1 MSTDELAESSTA
13 NDRSI
18 DIFMSY
24 SHRRDSRFAPAL
36 QRGLARLAKPWNRP
50 RSLTVFRDTTDL
62 SAAADLGG
70 AIQDAL
76 TRSRYFLLLA
86 SPDAAVSKWV
96 GKEIDFWKSQRTAD
110 SFLIAVTDGTVQWD
124 EQAVDF
130 DWTVTDAVPH
140 SLSGYFTTEPI
151 WVDLSWARHNTQ
163 LSLRN
168 SEFRSCTASLAAP
181 VHGRSKRDIDSEDVR
196 QQRILA
202 RLRNGAFAVI
212 LTLALV
218 AAVGLWQAVQAR
230 NLAEARTR
238 EAVAQ
243 RLLAESQAM
252 IGGARPGG
260 DVRAFKELLMSR
272 AISGGS
278 TDYALIDALYK
289 RSALESVVETPTTIL
304 QVVYRP
310 DGKMVV
316 TSGADDNSI
325 RMWDVGTGRQVG
337 ELDGHTGTVAAL
349 AVTGDGRQL
358 VSGSIDGT
366 IRIWDMNTRQQVGSA
381 IQTGGPVASVALS
394 PDGKTLISSL
404 FDKAENTGVVR
415 FWDITSGKPTAELA
429 SASGTATGSVAYSPD
444 GKTIAFATS
453 DSLVHV
459 HDANT
464 LAPTIQP
471 LHMDRPADS
480 VTFSPSGALLAAGD
494 EAHRVHVWEVSSG
507 RETTSFAA
515 ASNTVRSVRFSPDG
529 RRIFTAAADDVVSA
543 WDASTGKPI
552 GHPLVGH
559 NKPVDS
565 VAVSPDG
572 ETIASGGDDKT
583 LRFWNLS
590 WLPLLGH
597 EGDILGVTFSP
608 DGRRVASVGTDG
620 IRLWDTSTRTRIS
633 APFTGQSGIVT
644 CVAFSPDGRY
654 LATGGIDQTV
664 RIWDAASGVQVGDP
678 IAGHNGAIMAVAFS
692 HDGRRIA
699 TGGADETVRLWDVA
713 SHAEIGAPMTGHT
726 AMVLSVA
733 FSPDGRLL
741 ASGGGGGI
749 RLWDTATGQPRG
761 PALDDSHYALSSGD
775 VMSIAFSPDSKRIV
789 SGDSGSR
796 IHQWDVATGALL
808 QPTMTGH
815 VAPVTSVTY
824 TPNGR
829 YIVSGSEEGTIRLW
843 DAATG
848 QQIASPL
855 TGHDAGVRTV
865 AVDTAGTRIVSGG
878 DDSAIYLWPIY
889 FPPRPELLCR
899 KLTSPISRQEWNTW
913 TGPATIPYTDPC
925 ASSAAA

>member
-151 WVDLSWARHNTQ
+151 WVDLSWARNSTQ

-212 LTLALV
+212 LTLALI

-230 NLAEARTR
+230 NLADARTR
-238 EAVAQ
+238 DAVAQ

-252 IGGARPGG
+252 LGSARPGG

-272 AISGGS
+272 SMSGGS

-289 RSALESVVETPTTIL
+289 RSALESVVETPTTII

-325 RMWDVGTGRQVG
+325 RMWDVGTGRPVG
-337 ELDGHTGTVAAL
+337 ELKGHTDTVGAL
-349 AVTGDGRQL
+349 AITGDGRRL
-358 VSGSIDGT
+358 VSGSGDGT
-366 IRIWDMNTRQQVGSA
+366 IRIWDLDTRLQVGAA
-381 IQTGGPVASVALS
+381 IQAGGPVAALALS
-394 PDGKTLISSL
+394 PDGKLIMASE
-404 FDKAENTGVVR
+404 FDKAENSGVVK
-415 FWDITSGKPTAELA
+415 FWDIDSGKPTAELVDT
-429 SASGTATGSVAYSPD
+429 SGTGTGSVAYSPD
-444 GKTIAFATS
+444 GRTIAFAGS
-453 DSLVHV
+453 DSFVHV
-459 HDANT
+459 FDATT
-464 LAPTIQP
+464 LTQTIQP
-471 LHMDRPADS
+471 LQVDRPAES
-480 VTFSPSGALLAAGD
+480 VTFSPDGTHIAAGD
-494 EAHRVHVWEVSSG
+494 EAHQVRVWEVSSG
-507 RETTSFAA
+507 RETASFAVA
-515 ASNTVRSVRFSPDG
+515 QNSVRAVRFTPDG
-529 RRIFTAAADDVVSA
+529 RRIITAAADDAVVV
-543 WDASTGKPI
+543 WDASTGQPI
-552 GHPLVGH
+552 GLPFTGH
-559 NKPVDS
+559 NKPVNS
-565 VAVSPDG
+565 IALSPDG
-572 ETIASGGDDKT
+572 QNLASGGDDKT
-583 LRFWNLS
+583 LRFWTMS
-590 WLPLLGH
+590 RLPLLGH
-597 EGDILGVTFSP
+597 QGEVIAVAFSP
-608 DGRRVASVGTDG
+608 DGKRIASVGPDG
-620 IRLWDTSTRTRIS
+620 IRLWDAGSRTQVS
-633 APFTGQSGIVT
+633 APFTGHSGVVT
-644 CVAFSPDGRY
+644 SVAFSPDGRY
-654 LATGGIDQTV
+654 LATGGVDQTV
-664 RIWDAASGVQVGDP
+664 RLWDAGSGIEVGEP
-678 IAGHNGAIMAVAFS
+678 IPCQSAIFAVAFS
-692 HDGRRIA
+692 RDGRRIA
-699 TGGADETVRLWDVA
+699 TGGVDATVRLWDVA
-713 SHAEIGAPMTGHT
+713 SHTEIGTPMPGHT
-726 AMVLSVA
+726 GSVWSVA

-749 RLWDTATGQPRG
+749 RMWDAMTGQQRG
-761 PALDDSHYALSSGD
+761 PALTDTHYALTSGD
-775 VMSIAFSPDSKRIV
+775 VLSVAFSPDGRHIV

-796 IHQWDVATGALL
+796 IHQWDVTTGALI
-808 QPTMTGH
+808 QPVITGH

-824 TPNGR
+824 TPNGQ
-829 YIVSGSEEGTIRLW
+829 YIISGGKEGTIRFW
-843 DAATG
+843 SAATG
-848 QQIASPL
+848 QEIASPL
-855 TGHDAGVRTV
+855 VGHDLGVRSV

-878 DDSAIYLWPIY
+878 DDHAIFLWPIY
-889 FPPRPELLCR
+889 FPPQPELLCR
-899 KLTSPISRQEWNTW
+899 KLTSPISRQEWNSW
-913 TGPATIPYTDPC
+913 TAPATIPYTDPC
-925 ASSAAA
+925 ASGAAA